1 MMMYLFPTPQY
12 KEDRPTLKQPK
23 NTMNTIIHKEGNIL
37 KQLGSS
43 WPTAGLTNCQVPQLT

>member
-12 KEDRPTLKQPK
+12 KEDRPTLKQPE

-37 KQLGSS
+37 KQLGVFV
-43 WPTAGLTNCQVPQLT
+43 ANGRFN